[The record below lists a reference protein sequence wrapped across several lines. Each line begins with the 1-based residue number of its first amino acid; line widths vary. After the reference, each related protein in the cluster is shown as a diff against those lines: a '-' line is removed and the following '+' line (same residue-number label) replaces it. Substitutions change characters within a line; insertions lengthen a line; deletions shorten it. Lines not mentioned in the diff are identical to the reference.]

1 MDKYITKIES
11 IKGLE
16 LLCDPKKV
24 RNKNILKCNS
34 KLDFNDIKIN
44 KNIEIEI
51 YEYII
56 NFRNLIKNYLENF
69 NPYKVKNNKYDILI
83 ESLWLQF
90 ISEHIN
96 FTPENIDLKNFYIK
110 IEDFHKNLIQNNSL
124 LLKID
129 IIDNIII

>member
-1 MDKYITKIES
+1 MDKYITKKEN

-24 RNKNILKCNS
+24 KNKNILKCNS
-34 KLDFNDIKIN
+34 KLDFNDIKIS

-51 YEYII
+51 DQYII
-56 NFRNLIKNYLENF
+56 NFKNVIKNYIENF
-69 NPYKVKNNKYDILI
+69 NTNKVKNNKYDILI
-83 ESLWLQF
+83 ESLWHQF
-90 ISEHIN
+90 ISEYIN
-96 FTPENIDLKNFYIK
+96 FTPENTDLKNFYIK
-110 IEDFHKNLIQNNSL
+110 IENYHKNLIENNNL